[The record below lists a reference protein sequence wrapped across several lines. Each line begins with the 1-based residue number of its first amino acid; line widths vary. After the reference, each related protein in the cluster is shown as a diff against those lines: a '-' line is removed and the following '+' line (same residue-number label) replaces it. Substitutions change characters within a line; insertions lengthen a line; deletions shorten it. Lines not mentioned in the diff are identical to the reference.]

1 MNLFGKTLRLIL
13 FFTLAASMPGQG
25 ENEGYFQLS
34 SSHTYGSGGKP
45 KIALNAWNV
54 GELEFRVYRII
65 DAAKFF
71 GQLERAHEFGGSAP
85 KPPQE
90 KTLLERVRQWKRTTR
105 ASIRRSLRAQ
115 FSDAPG
121 KHLESFFPKE
131 TKPASDTP
139 KVPVGTVATQ
149 YAEAPVLNPQQL
161 VMTFTHEAH
170 GKTRWDREDVE
181 VPVTDKGVYLVEAVH
196 HQMRAYTVLFVSD
209 IVMVSKSGHGGI
221 LNFVVDRRTGQP
233 ITGVEVQGLLKGADA
248 LHGKTD
254 ADGVV
259 ELKVPAGDATYGVA
273 HDSSVTLLAKNGS
286 DIAINSLGMNSGHG
300 EWVGYIYTD
309 RPVYR
314 PGHTVHFK
322 GILRLRTADGHE
334 VPAGAKVSVEIQ
346 DPDQKSVYQ
355 KTLTVSPTG
364 AIFDDFTLPASASLG
379 NYYIQV
385 RSTAIKGGE
394 FEGFMG
400 GNFEVQAYKK
410 PEYEVRV
417 TPSQGRVLQGE
428 TVQAVIDARYFFG
441 EPVSGAKVKYSVYR
455 TGYWFPLWYDPED
468 QADGD
473 ASGDGDAG
481 DFYDAGDQL
490 TDQDGVLDA
499 DGKLTVQVP
508 TTLSGHHRDSVFRVE
523 AHVTDQANREISG
536 TGRIIATYGSFVLNV
551 QPDRYVYAPG
561 SQASL
566 TVQARD
572 YDFKAVRTPVH
583 VELLKWSQW
592 NKAEDL
598 VSATDVQT
606 GADGNA
612 KALFNIPADGGSYR
626 VRATA
631 KTPEGR
637 QVDDTTYL
645 WVSGGSWAR
654 EGNRPANIEII
665 PDKKTYKVGDTA
677 KVLFVVAPGAAV
689 YVTVEGR
696 DIRQHQL
703 IRAKGATVDFGFPI
717 EAKYEPGLTVSA
729 TYIRD
734 GVQAQG
740 SKYLRVPPVEHQLN
754 VKLATDKPQYLPGQT
769 ADYSL
774 NVTDAAGQPVPKAE
788 LSLGIVDE
796 AIYGVRPDQTPAIL
810 PFFFGHDYNR
820 VNTQTSLNYYFS
832 GQAGKRRMQLAELR
846 SASRL
851 AQLKPER
858 LVQPK
863 IRKAFP
869 DTAFWVPD
877 LMTDANGYAHAKVDF
892 PDSLTTWRAT
902 ARGVTADTSVG
913 SAVLKTIVRKNLI
926 LRLATPRFL
935 VQGDEVTISGLVH
948 NYLTTAKTVRVSL
961 DVKGATIIG
970 GGTQDLQIP
979 SRGEA
984 TVQWRVK
991 PLQVRSITL
1000 TGKALTDEESD
1011 ALELDLP
1018 VNFQGLRL
1026 GTSQG
1031 GSVPAGATAS
1041 FEMTYP
1047 GSAVAGS
1054 RSMSLHVAPSM
1065 AGSLFTALDYLTSFP
1080 YGCVEQTMSSFLPNI
1095 VVKDAV
1101 HSLGLKANLDEAALQ
1116 EKIQAGL
1123 DRLYTFQHEDGG
1135 WGWWQTDDSHPFM
1148 TAYVVAGLVQARS
1161 ASTAVNGE
1169 AISKGVAWLH
1179 KNLAANP
1186 GLVPDFKAYLVYA
1199 LAVSGKADAAE
1210 LSGIFDRRGD
1220 LSPYGKAMLGL
1231 ALEAAKD
1238 GRAADIANDLETSA
1252 KQNSEQAWWPAT
1264 RDPMLDFDT
1273 DATPESTAWVTR
1285 FLSHQKKDSPLLPKA
1300 ALWLLS
1306 HRNEG
1311 FWWSTTKQTAMV
1323 IYGLIDY
1330 LKNSKELS
1338 PNITATVFVNDQQ
1351 VLTQSFTGASLLNP
1365 PDLVLDETRLQQGL
1379 NRIRVVTTGE
1389 GRLYYGA
1396 RADYFSPDAHLQKAG
1411 TTSLNVL
1418 RDYFK
1423 LVPGKDGDRIVY
1435 DLAPQQGPVAPG
1447 DTLAVRL
1454 TVTGSEWKYVMLE
1467 DPIPAGTEFI
1477 EKDRLYELRNK
1488 PPWWQ
1493 WYFDRRELHDD
1504 HLAIFQTYFGQGQRE
1519 YFYLLKVVNPG
1530 QFHVNPARVGPMYQN
1545 DVYATTESR
1554 MLEVR

>member
-1 MNLFGKTLRLIL
+1 MNRLSKILRLIL
-13 FFTLAASMPGQG
+13 FLALAASVVGQG

-34 SSHTYGSGGKP
+34 SSRTYGSGGKP

-54 GELEFRVYRII
+54 GELEFRVYRIH
-65 DAAKFF
+65 DSAKFF
-71 GQLERAHEFGGSAP
+71 GQLEHAHEFGGNAP
-85 KPPQE
+85 RPPHE
-90 KTLLERVRQWKRTTR
+90 KTLLESLRAWKRTTR
-105 ASIRRSLRAQ
+105 ATIRRSLRAQ
-115 FSDAPG
+115 FSSSPSERVESLLPKRAAPSG
-121 KHLESFFPKE
+121 
-131 TKPASDTP
+131 TP
-139 KVPVGTVATQ
+139 VVSTGTLATR

-161 VMTFTHEAH
+161 VMTFPHEAH
-170 GKTRWDREDVE
+170 GKSRWEREDVE
-181 VPVTDKGVYLVEAVH
+181 IPVTAKGVYLVEAVH
-196 HQMRAYTVLFVSD
+196 QQMRAYTVLIVSD
-209 IVMVSKSGHGGI
+209 IVMVSKTGQDSI
-221 LNFVVDRRTGQP
+221 LNFVVDRRSGQP
-233 ITGVEVQGLLKGADA
+233 VEGVEVQCLVKGSDA
-248 LHGKTD
+248 VRKKTD
-254 ADGVV
+254 ADGIAA
-259 ELKVPAGDATYGVA
+259 LKVPTGE
-273 HDSSVTLLAKNGS
+273 VTVLARSGE
-286 DIAINSLGMNSGHG
+286 DIAVNSLGLNSGLN

-314 PGHTVHFK
+314 PGHTMHFK
-322 GILRLRTADGHE
+322 GVLRLRTADGHE

-355 KTLTVSPTG
+355 KSLTVSATG
-364 AIFDDFTLPASASLG
+364 AIFDELTLAANASLG

-385 RSTAIKGGE
+385 RSGAAKGE

-417 TPSQGRVLQGE
+417 TPSKGRVLQGE

-455 TGYWFPLWYDPED
+455 TSYWFPLWYDPED
-468 QADGD
+468 QPDGD
-473 ASGDGDAG
+473 AAADSDGG

-499 DGKLTVQVP
+499 DGKLTIEVP
-508 TTLSGHHRDSVFRVE
+508 TSLSEHQTDSVFRIE
-523 AHVTDQANREISG
+523 AHVTDQANREITGS
-536 TGRIIATYGSFVLNV
+536 GRIIATYGSFVLNL

-566 TVQARD
+566 TIQARD
-572 YDFKAVRTPVH
+572 YDLKAVQTPVH
-583 VELLKWSQW
+583 VELLRLSRWEKDG
-592 NKAEDL
+592 EL
-598 VSATDVQT
+598 VNSMDVRT

-612 KALFNIPADGGSYR
+612 RAVFSIPGEGGSYR

-631 KTPEGR
+631 KTPENR
-637 QVDDTTYL
+637 QVNSTSYL
-645 WVSGGSWAR
+645 WVSGGSWVR
-654 EGNRPANIEII
+654 ESNRRNNIEII
-665 PDKKTYKVGDTA
+665 PDKKTYKPGETA
-677 KVLFVVAPGAAV
+677 KVLFVVEPGAAV
-689 YVTVEGR
+689 FLTVEGR
-696 DIRQHQL
+696 DIRRHQL
-703 IRAKGATVDFGFPI
+703 IRAKGSTVEFQFPI
-717 EAKYEPGLTVSA
+717 EARYEPGLTVSA
-729 TYIRD
+729 IYIRD

-769 ADYSL
+769 AEYSL
-774 NVTDAAGQPVPKAE
+774 DVTDASGKPVSKAE
-788 LSLGIVDE
+788 LSLGVVDE
-796 AIYGVRPDQTPAIL
+796 AIYGVVPDQTPAIL

-820 VNTQTSLNYYFS
+820 VNTQTSLQYYFS
-832 GQAGKRRMQLAELR
+832 GEAGKRRMQLAELR
-846 SASRL
+846 SASKL

-858 LVQPK
+858 VVQPK

-869 DTAFWVPD
+869 DTAFWAPD
-877 LMTDANGYAHAKVDF
+877 LMTDVNGHARAKVDF

-902 ARGVTADTSVG
+902 ARGVTVDTSVG

-948 NYLTTAKTVRVSL
+948 NYLTTAKTARVSL

-970 GGTQDLQIP
+970 GGTQDVQI
-979 SRGEA
+979 SARGEA
-984 TVQWRVK
+984 TVQWRVR
-991 PLQVRSITL
+991 PLQVRTITL

-1011 ALELDLP
+1011 ALELEVP
-1018 VNFQGLRL
+1018 VNFEGLPL
-1026 GTSQG
+1026 STSQG
-1031 GSVPAGATAS
+1031 GSVPAGAGAA
-1041 FEMTYP
+1041 FDLTYP
-1047 GSAVAGS
+1047 PGALAGS
-1054 RSMSLHVAPSM
+1054 RSLSLHVAPSM
-1065 AGSLFTALDYLTSFP
+1065 AGSLFTALDFLTSFP
-1080 YGCVEQTMSSFLPNI
+1080 YGCVEQTMSGFLPNI
-1095 VVKDAV
+1095 IVKDAM

-1123 DRLYTFQHEDGG
+1123 DRLYSFQHEDGG

-1161 ASTAVNGE
+1161 TGTAVNAA
-1169 AISKGVAWLH
+1169 AINKGVTWLH
-1179 KNLAANP
+1179 GNLAADP
-1186 GLVPDFKAYLVYA
+1186 KLTPDFKAYLIYA
-1199 LAVSGKADAAE
+1199 LAVAGKADSAE
-1210 LSGIFDRRGD
+1210 TSAVFDRRAD

-1231 ALEAAKD
+1231 ALEAMKD
-1238 GRAADIANDLETSA
+1238 GRAAGLANDLEA
-1252 KQNSEQAWWPAT
+1252 AVKQNSEQAWWPAT
-1264 RDPMLDFDT
+1264 RDPLLDFET
-1273 DATPESTAWVTR
+1273 DATPEATAWVMR
-1285 FLSHQKKDSPLLPKA
+1285 FLSHQKKDSSLLPKA
-1300 ALWLLS
+1300 ALWLVN

-1323 IYGLIDY
+1323 IYGLMDY

-1338 PNITATVFVNDQQ
+1338 PNMTATVFVNDQQ
-1351 VLTQSFTGASLLNP
+1351 VLTQTFNGASSLNP
-1365 PDLVLDETRLQQGL
+1365 RDIVLVDTTLQPGV
-1379 NRIRVVTTGE
+1379 NHVRVVTTGE

-1396 RADYFSPDAHLQKAG
+1396 RADYFSSDTHLQKSG
-1411 TTSLNVL
+1411 STSLNLL

-1435 DLAPQQGPVAPG
+1435 DLVPQQGPVSPG
-1447 DTLAVRL
+1447 DTIAVRL
-1454 TVTGSEWKYVMLE
+1454 TVTGSAWKYMMLE
-1467 DPIPAGTEFI
+1467 DPIPAGTGFV

-1504 HLAIFQTYFGQGQRE
+1504 HLAIFQTFFPQGQRE

-1530 QFHVNPARVGPMYQN
+1530 LFHVNPARVGPMYQN

-1554 MLEVR
+1554 ILEVR